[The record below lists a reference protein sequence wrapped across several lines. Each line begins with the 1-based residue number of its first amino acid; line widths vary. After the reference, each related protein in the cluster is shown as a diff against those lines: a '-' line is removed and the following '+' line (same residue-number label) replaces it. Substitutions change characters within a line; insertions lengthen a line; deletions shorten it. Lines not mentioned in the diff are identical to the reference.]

1 MLSHKSEDYKITEVQ
16 YYLSKNNNQVQTC
29 KIFKCHP
36 RSLMC
41 WVDKH
46 KRNKNITLKN
56 RMPKAYK
63 VKKEQVDNILK
74 TLRNDKTITMNDIL
88 QKVKEKYSDFDI
100 TSRHISNIV
109 RDNNITLKLTIFRHE
124 PTKRFGKDININKN
138 IKYFYEKV
146 KQYKIDDIIC
156 IDETSIKSLQ
166 KRKFCYSRK
175 GKRCVVKTH
184 SQEVFKK
191 YTGIFAISTKGVLGW
206 KLYDKGGI
214 NSERLY
220 DFLQENITSKYKNK
234 LIIMD
239 NASSHRNQN
248 IKDLV
253 NKIMKYFF
261 LFLINILQMR

>member
-1 MLSHKSEDYKITEVQ
+1 
-16 YYLSKNNNQVQTC
+16 
-29 KIFKCHP
+29 
-36 RSLMC
+36 
-41 WVDKH
+41 
-46 KRNKNITLKN
+46 
-56 RMPKAYK
+56 
-63 VKKEQVDNILK
+63 
-74 TLRNDKTITMNDIL
+74 MNDML
-88 QKVKEKYSDFDI
+88 QKVKEKYSYFDI

-109 RDNNITLKLTIFRHE
+109 RDNNITLKLTRFRHE

-138 IKYFYEKV
+138 IKLFYEKV

-166 KRKFCYSRK
+166 KRKFYYSRK

-191 YTGIFAISTKGVLGW
+191 YTVIFAISTKGVLGW

-239 NASSHRNQN
+239 NASSHRNQT
-248 IKDLV
+248 L
-253 NKIMKYFF
+253 KIW
-261 LFLINILQMR
+261 